1 MKGTLN
7 VTSKMDRRKKYTR
20 MVLKESLLKLLQDK
34 SISSITIKEI
44 CEAADI
50 NRSTFYAH
58 YANQYELL
66 DSIEEE
72 FIEDLVSTLGRYNF
86 SKEDEALQMTEKLFD
101 YIAEKNAICQ
111 TLLSENT
118 DMYFLKKGMMI
129 THEFIFKNWISD
141 SGIDQETYEYIN
153 IFMVSGSI
161 HVIKNWV
168 ENGMEKT
175 PGEMAVILHNFI
187 NRGLSGVR

>member
-1 MKGTLN
+1 
-7 VTSKMDRRKKYTR
+7 MDRRKKYTR

>member
-1 MKGTLN
+1 MN
-7 VTSKMDRRKKYTR
+7 VTSKMDRRKQYTR

-44 CEAADI
+44 CETADI

-66 DSIEEE
+66 ESIEEE
-72 FIEDLVSTLGRYNF
+72 FIEDLTVTLGQYNF
-86 SKEDEALQMTEKLFD
+86 SKEDEALQMTEKLFEYLAD
-101 YIAEKNAICQ
+101 KSDICH

-129 THEFIFKNWISD
+129 THEFIFKNWITD
-141 SGIDQETYEYIN
+141 SRIDQETYEYIN
-153 IFMVSGSI
+153 IFLVSGSI
-161 HVIKNWV
+161 HVIKNWL

-175 PGEMAVILHNFI
+175 PGEMAGILYNFI